1 MRRVSW
7 LLVLLLLPGCT
18 TLLNIENPDYSIRSI
33 TPRVS
38 MAIPLSSSFIDFDI
52 AIGIDNPNTIGI
64 TLDEIDFDLF
74 VNGSQIVRAISAQDV
89 RIPARGFGTVQMSTR
104 VDYQSLRS
112 LFQEVADIVR
122 GERARYELRGTAY
135 YRTPLG
141 RMGLPFTIY
150 GDQSTRF

>member
-104 VDYQSLRS
+104 VHYQSLRS